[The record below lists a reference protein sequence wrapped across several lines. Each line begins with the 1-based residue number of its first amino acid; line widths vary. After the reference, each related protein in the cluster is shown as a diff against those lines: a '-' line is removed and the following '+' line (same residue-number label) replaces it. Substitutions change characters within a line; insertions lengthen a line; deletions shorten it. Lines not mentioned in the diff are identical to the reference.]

1 MQLSIAYPCLRRA
14 RQRLRR
20 EERDIAQREAAKAAA
35 TQGHVAI
42 LFLLV
47 TGAAEQREA
56 ITKDIPAVAAAR
68 RGTAGS
74 IERLVELR
82 ESSDEQIATV
92 ASKALWEIS
101 WGRPKDYDPKSDIEA
116 TSRPRFD
123 PKLLTPEQLDLVEH
137 ALRLMV
143 QATRAPTGFAEVD
156 TGRSDGCKPER

>member
-1 MQLSIAYPCLRRA
+1 MDVLPP
-14 RQRLRR
+14 
-20 EERDIAQREAAKAAA
+20 
-35 TQGHVAI
+35 QGR
-42 LFLLV
+42 
-47 TGAAEQREA
+47 EQRAANGRWMPGVVPAGARPWQKGQAPNPSGKGGEYHEA
-56 ITKDIPAVAAAR
+56 IKLAR
-68 RGTAGS
+68 RTSIRS

-123 PKLLTPEQLDLVEH
+123 PKLLTPEQLNLVEH

-143 QATRAPTGFAEVD
+143 QATRAPTRFAEVD